1 MLADLV
7 VCYLGVIACAVLAIL
22 SFLLLVHD
30 LVDHLL
36 LHCFYIRIDSCV
48 SVEILIELLPYL
60 VFDFGLVAS
69 SLVAVVC
76 IGLFLLL
83 PTLSLL
89 FDCTNKDELDRF
101 KLQNGTLP
109 Y

>member
-1 MLADLV
+1 MLANLV

-36 LHCFYIRIDSCV
+36 LHCFYIWIDSCA

-101 KLQNGTLP
+101 KLQRGVIT